1 MSGNSELVASLDLSD
16 LLSRLNLSAKVPVQ
30 LPEDEGKDR
39 YTDRSDGQGKD
50 RYTDRLDGQGK
61 DRYTDRLDGEGQ
73 DQDRYS
79 QALHKMVNWPRDEE
93 NKVRT
98 QVFVII
104 HLVRHLSLITAWW
117 SSWL

>member
-39 YTDRSDGQGKD
+39 YTDRSDGQG
-50 RYTDRLDGQGK
+50 
-61 DRYTDRLDGEGQ
+61 Q
-73 DQDRYS
+73 DQVRYS
-79 QALHKMVNWPRDEE
+79 KALHKMVNWPRDEE

>member
-50 RYTDRLDGQGK
+50 RYTDRSDGQ
-61 DRYTDRLDGEGQ
+61 GQ

>member
-39 YTDRSDGQGKD
+39 YTDRSDG
-50 RYTDRLDGQGK
+50 
-61 DRYTDRLDGEGQ
+61 EGQ
-73 DQDRYS
+73 HQDRYS